1 DTHHIDREWVF
12 HDVPLTPGILDGTV
26 QVGFELMTDG
36 GLELGGWNIDALCI
50 VADPSSICGDGV
62 LSGAEQCDDGAA
74 NGDEP
79 DRCRRSCRL
88 PACGDRVVDG
98 DEECDDGNADDSDGC
113 TSACLLPRGDGGCGC
128 AA

>member
-1 DTHHIDREWVF
+1 
-12 HDVPLTPGILDGTV
+12 
-26 QVGFELMTDG
+26 
-36 GLELGGWNIDALCI
+36 ELGGWNIDALCI

-128 AA
+128 AAGARVPAPAVLLTLLGLWLVSRRRRAR